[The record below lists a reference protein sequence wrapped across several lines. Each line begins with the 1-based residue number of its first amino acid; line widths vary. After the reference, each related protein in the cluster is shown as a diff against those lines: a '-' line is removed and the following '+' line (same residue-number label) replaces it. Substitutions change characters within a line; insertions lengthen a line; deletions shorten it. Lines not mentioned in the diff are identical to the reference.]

1 MTAHRTI
8 AGLFTA
14 TLLLAAST
22 AQAGV
27 VWNIGVGVGFPGYY
41 RPWYGCPG
49 YCYYPRPVY
58 VVPPPAV
65 YVAPSTVLQPVYS
78 VPPPPA
84 VATSPSTE
92 TTPSTPAP
100 APAPTP
106 VPPSPPT
113 PALPTP
119 RRLDENQLNNISHFV
134 SHLTDHDEG
143 VRLNSVT
150 QLGRAKSPRAVDP
163 LAATLAG
170 DASPQVREAAAK
182 ALGLIGSPTALPAL
196 NRAVQADSSHDVRR
210 TAQFSIEII
219 QSK

>member
-1 MTAHRTI
+1 MTALRTMLWALTVASLVT
-8 AGLFTA
+8 AG
-14 TLLLAAST
+14 T

-27 VWNIGVGVGFPGYY
+27 NWNIGIGVGFPGYY

-65 YVAPSTVLQPVYS
+65 YVGPPPVVQPVYS
-78 VPPPPA
+78 VPAPP
-84 VATSPSTE
+84 V
-92 TTPSTPAP
+92 PAP

-106 VPPSPPT
+106 ELSAGTPPPPPT
-113 PALPTP
+113 PALPAP
-119 RRLDENQLNNISHFV
+119 RRLDETQLNNVTHFV
-134 SHLTDHDEG
+134 GHLTDRDEG

-150 QLGRAKSPRAVDP
+150 QLGRTKSPRAVDP

-196 NRAVQADSSHDVRR
+196 HRAVQADSSHDVRR